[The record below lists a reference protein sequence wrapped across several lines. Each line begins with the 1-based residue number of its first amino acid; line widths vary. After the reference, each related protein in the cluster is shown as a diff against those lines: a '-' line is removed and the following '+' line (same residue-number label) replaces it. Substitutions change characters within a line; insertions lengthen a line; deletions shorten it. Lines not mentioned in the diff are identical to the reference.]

1 MTILTH
7 LVYALAYT
15 IAGLSVG
22 ATLPALR
29 PGTDPLTGWL
39 TGAVV
44 VLAGALVHEATTRM
58 ERERVAARRMAK
70 LLDAIKVLDEEVA
83 RRKAVLEDESRRAA
97 SVGYEAM
104 VQEVK
109 LLQTLVAQL
118 ARRRGFR
125 GVELRPP
132 AIRRLSVTGRR
143 APRGIPDDNAPPLDD
158 ETVLEAVRDA
168 LRADRIDI
176 YLQPIVG
183 LPQRKPCFYELFSR
197 VRMADGH
204 QIMPDRYL
212 AIAKREELIAAIDNQ
227 LLVHGVQ
234 LLREAE
240 QRQNGAGFFV
250 NVSAATLGDA
260 EVDRKSVLA
269 AQQGLLLKAGK
280 QRFGFGA
287 AVGFD
292 NASQHLHA
300 LTLLGVCGL
309 EHGKRLADTGG
320 GAKEH
325 LQPAPA
331 GSRKVSQQR
340 VCAGGITHVS
350 SFRICHS
357 RPKPGRKAAQISVAQ
372 LLDLLV
378 QRQHIDHRRA
388 DQWVE
393 GGLFLQGLQALH
405 RQLPCRRHT
414 RDLVGHS
421 LRRQV
426 WIKAAARGG
435 EQRLRHGPLLCLE
448 QRSRIALHPLS
459 QRRVAWRQVA
469 GAAGDGSVSTCRRP
483 RMEPAIAL
491 EILGDQCRPPH
502 LAMLIAHQATV
513 GLVREGDLGNTRHR
527 QRIQHASQQRHQQS
541 QAQRRA
547 NISIHGGLLRPGSVH

>member
-118 ARRRGFR
+118 ASRRGFR

-260 EVDRKSVLA
+260 EVMNRFLQLM
-269 AQQGLLLKAGK
+269 AQHQPLVPKLILELSQEELREG
-280 QRFGFGA
+280 GA
-287 AVGFD
+287 ATLGILSRLSRLGFRFSLDRVSDPDIDPDMLLAHEFRHVKLDRALLADPAMAPRVEALRQRLEKGHDGHGIDIIVEKIETEAQLIDVLDGGFD
-292 NASQHLHA
+292 FGQGHLF
-300 LTLLGVCGL
+300 G
-309 EHGKRLADTGG
+309 EPRL
-320 GAKEH
+320 
-325 LQPAPA
+325 
-331 GSRKVSQQR
+331 
-340 VCAGGITHVS
+340 
-350 SFRICHS
+350 
-357 RPKPGRKAAQISVAQ
+357 
-372 LLDLLV
+372 
-378 QRQHIDHRRA
+378 
-388 DQWVE
+388 
-393 GGLFLQGLQALH
+393 
-405 RQLPCRRHT
+405 
-414 RDLVGHS
+414 S
-421 LRRQV
+421 LIPV
-426 WIKAAARGG
+426 
-435 EQRLRHGPLLCLE
+435 
-448 QRSRIALHPLS
+448 
-459 QRRVAWRQVA
+459 
-469 GAAGDGSVSTCRRP
+469 
-483 RMEPAIAL
+483 
-491 EILGDQCRPPH
+491 
-502 LAMLIAHQATV
+502 
-513 GLVREGDLGNTRHR
+513 
-527 QRIQHASQQRHQQS
+527 
-541 QAQRRA
+541 
-547 NISIHGGLLRPGSVH
+547 